1 MKRLAALLLLAL
13 PTVARAEG
21 AHLDAAAPSPPFTDG
36 AQGGLRLVFEAGRA
50 RLGVEAGDPVGHR
63 LLASMPGEGDF
74 VEARE
79 ALQAMLDG
87 IRRLAGAE
95 GVSPPPLV
103 PTDPAGA
110 TGCPAVRVV
119 GPRVVSVPVLVSLPL
134 SGALRGLLEPAL
146 DIGWTTSRLSLAQA
160 GSAHGDDASGPGFG
174 FQLSAGLEMSLTDIL
189 GLSVKA
195 GWRVLRA
202 PAADR
207 EAIAGAVVAPLPGAG
222 GEADLGGA
230 YGTLGAVLRI

>member
-1 MKRLAALLLLAL
+1 MKRLAALLLLVL
-13 PTVARAEG
+13 PTIVRGESAHRG
-21 AHLDAAAPSPPFTDG
+21 ATSPSPPFSEG
-36 AQGGLRLVFEAGRA
+36 ARGGLQLVFETGRA
-50 RLGVEAGDPVGHR
+50 RLGVEAGDPLDRR
-63 LLASMPGEGDF
+63 LLASGF
-74 VEARE
+74 VETRE
-79 ALQAMLDG
+79 SLRAMFDG

-95 GVSPPPLV
+95 EGAPRLV
-103 PTDPAGA
+103 PPGPTAA

-119 GPRVVSVPVLVSLPL
+119 GPRVVSVPVLLSLPL
-134 SGALRGLLEPAL
+134 SGSLRGLLEPAL
-146 DIGWTTSRLSLAQA
+146 DVGWTTSRLSLASV
-160 GSAHGDDASGPGFG
+160 GTAHGDDASGPGYG
-174 FQLSAGLEMSLTDIL
+174 FQLSAGLEMSLADAF

-207 EAIAGAVVAPLPGAG
+207 VAVAGALVSALPGAG